1 MRLPSFGVLFC
12 GVKDIARR
20 NKLKVII
27 ASVVILIAFGLGIAN
42 ALSIEFFSVWGIQ
55 RFNMVALITG
65 RRTFF
70 GYFLMRLLGVA
81 FLLLILSLCA
91 LKPVTAWFSLIGL
104 FVFGFNTG
112 FFVGAMFIHASISV
126 LPVIALCVIPAFL
139 LFSVCFIIY
148 FSAMIEFSCHH
159 NLRCRDF
166 VEFVCCLKKP
176 FLAAIAFVAI
186 LSLVESIL
194 AAVLTLGIV
203 L

>member
-1 MRLPSFGVLFC
+1 
-12 GVKDIARR
+12 
-20 NKLKVII
+20 
-27 ASVVILIAFGLGIAN
+27 
-42 ALSIEFFSVWGIQ
+42 
-55 RFNMVALITG
+55 
-65 RRTFF
+65 
-70 GYFLMRLLGVA
+70 
-81 FLLLILSLCA
+81 
-91 LKPVTAWFSLIGL
+91 
-104 FVFGFNTG
+104 
-112 FFVGAMFIHASISV
+112 
-126 LPVIALCVIPAFL
+126 
-139 LFSVCFIIY
+139 VCFIIY